1 MDAVTLALLK
11 KDIII
16 PATNII
22 SNGNFDTT
30 TGWDNYASYPLSATN
45 NIMSITGNGAA
56 HNPMAS
62 FITTTQSAVGKK
74 IYLRYGARITNSV
87 CTKIRIEIDG
97 VSSGTD
103 QNKEFATPTENVWY
117 GLSNVF
123 TQPADVSGLIMAKI
137 AHFYADKDT
146 ANGKVMEVKK
156 AIAID
161 LTSTFG
167 VGNEPTAD
175 EMDSVLACFD
185 DSWFSGTRNIS
196 KALLVL
202 LLNKLRAIQTL
213 VTP

>member
-11 KDIII
+11 KDIVI

-22 SNGNFDTT
+22 ANGDFENT
-30 TGWDNYASYPLSATN
+30 TGWDNYASVPLTVAN
-45 NIMSITGNGAA
+45 NVMSVIGSGAA

-62 FITTTQSAVGKK
+62 YITSTQSAVGKK
-74 IYLRYGARITNSV
+74 VYVKYNARVTNAV
-87 CTKIRIEIDG
+87 CSKFRIEVDG
-97 VSSGTD
+97 ASGGAD

-123 TQPADVSGLIMAKI
+123 TQPADVSGAIMVKI

>member
-30 TGWDNYASYPLSATN
+30 TGWNNYAAYPLSVVN
-45 NIMSITGNGAA
+45 NVMSVIGNGAA

-62 FITTTQSAVGKK
+62 YITTTQSAVGKK

-87 CTKIRIEIDG
+87 CTKIRIEVDG
-97 VSSGTD
+97 ASGGAD

-123 TQPADVSGLIMAKI
+123 TQPADVSGAIMVKI

-167 VGNEPTAD
+167 AGNEPTVA
-175 EMDSVLACFD
+175 EMDMVLACFD
-185 DSWFSGTRNIS
+185 DSWFNGTRNIS

-202 LLNKLRAIQTL
+202 ALNKLRAIETL